1 MSLGAL
7 GTMAS
12 FEEIGRRVERR
23 LEDLLEESTR
33 LRAALEALGGDGA
46 PADRGLPAG
55 GTTKPGIET
64 LSRNRPVK
72 PRRGS
77 EVTAAEPNAMD
88 GNHATQDPPVQR
100 AIHQL
105 RQELAA
111 GLRNG

>member
-1 MSLGAL
+1 
-7 GTMAS
+7 MAS
-12 FEEIGRRVERR
+12 FEEIGRRVEQR
-23 LEDLLEESTR
+23 LEELLEESTR

-46 PADRGLPAG
+46 PANRGLHAG

-64 LSRNRPVK
+64 LSRNRQVK
-72 PRRGS
+72 PRRAS
-77 EVTAAEPNAMD
+77 AVTPAEPNAVD
-88 GNHATQDPPVQR
+88 GHHATQDVPVQR